1 VVTINCPLCDHDN
14 NKRFYSL
21 GNRLFPLN
29 ISMCR
34 ECGFVFQNP
43 RFSEEEWEEYHK
55 SDHDTYHRPLPL
67 PGRPAKKPE
76 ANAKVIEARLLRV
89 TDIRDRSVLDIG
101 AGAGDM
107 LDYLRTKNSGRLIPL
122 AIEPSNACQQTLKEK
137 NIRVIGSSIKQF
149 CDGAPEPVDIIVL
162 RHVLEH
168 LYYPQAALS
177 IIKKFMKENSV
188 LYISVPNLFTPDG
201 GMFHFPHISY
211 FNKTTLNLLA
221 IKANLSTL
229 IDGEADDEIYSI
241 YKLDGSHG
249 TIGGTYKINR
259 EITADYL
266 NNCYDNVLIKRI
278 KRQLTNIIPKNYLIK
293 LLMRNRPH

>member
-1 VVTINCPLCDHDN
+1 VVTINCPLCDHGSS
-14 NKRFYSL
+14 KRFFSL

-43 RFSEEEWEEYHK
+43 RFSEEKWEEYHK

-67 PGRPAKKPE
+67 PGRPAKEPE
-76 ANAKVIEARLLRV
+76 ANAKVIEERLLRV

-107 LDYLRTKNSGRLIPL
+107 LNYLRRKNSGRLVPL
-122 AIEPSNACQQTLKEK
+122 AIEPSNACQRTLKEK
-137 NIRVIGSSIKQF
+137 NIRVIGGSIKQF
-149 CDGAPEPVDIIVL
+149 RDGVTEPVDIIVL

-168 LYYPQAALS
+168 LYDPQAALS
-177 IIKKFMKENSV
+177 IIKNFMTENSV

-221 IKANLSTL
+221 IKANLTTS
-229 IDGEADDEIYSI
+229 IDGEADDEIYGI
-241 YKLDGSHG
+241 YKLDGSHATTG
-249 TIGGTYKINR
+249 NYYKLNR

-278 KRQLTNIIPKNYLIK
+278 KRQLTNFIPKYYLNK
-293 LLMRNRPH
+293 VLLRNRVH